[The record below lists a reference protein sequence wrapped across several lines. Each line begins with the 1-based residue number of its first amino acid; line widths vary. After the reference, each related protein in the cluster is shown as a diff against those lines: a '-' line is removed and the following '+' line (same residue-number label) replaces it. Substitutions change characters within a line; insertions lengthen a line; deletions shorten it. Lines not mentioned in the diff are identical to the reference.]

1 MNEEKIFHL
10 DLTGCKT
17 WQTLHKQIQETFD
30 FPDYYGQNWD
40 AFYDLMR
47 TEVDIDKL
55 VIIGAYTMPADLQE
69 ELQTMYMVLDYLKS
83 FYLDSYQKVFTYEVL
98 N

>member
-1 MNEEKIFHL
+1 
-10 DLTGCKT
+10 
-17 WQTLHKQIQETFD
+17 
-30 FPDYYGQNWD
+30 
-40 AFYDLMR
+40 MR

-55 VIIGAYTMPADLQE
+55 VITGAYTMPADLQE